1 MYKKEVWNKMK
12 KIIISVILLISM
24 LLISCSFIESNEP
37 VNNENNSLVEPE
49 TNQKPI
55 EKEEVE
61 VSVELKKVD
70 PKPKESFCTHNSNCT
85 SGKMCI
91 EGQCQVLEELYLTE
105 DCLVKCKMSKVKL
118 TTSEGV
124 NYELPPGKG
133 DYSAAGAL
141 DWTIVSVPKY
151 CQGEEIVV
159 PIKVLKRNYELVYSD
174 EVVMIKEG
182 EKSKV
187 IKHPLMPSIAF
198 VLEITEVVENCS

>member
-1 MYKKEVWNKMK
+1 MRK
-12 KIIISVILLISM
+12 KILILIILLISM
-24 LLISCSFIESNEP
+24 LLISCNQIRNDDSSLQWGNSEKENEI
-37 VNNENNSLVEPE
+37 SDLEPE
-49 TNQKPI
+49 TNQETE

-61 VSVELKKVD
+61 VSVELEKIE
-70 PKPKESFCTHNSNCT
+70 PKEKLVCTHNSNCT
-85 SGKMCI
+85 SEKMCI
-91 EGQCQVLEELYLTE
+91 ESQCQVLEELYLTE
-105 DCLVKCKMSKVKL
+105 NCLKKCKVSKVKI

-124 NYELPPGKG
+124 SYELPPGKG

-141 DWTIVSVPKY
+141 DWTIVSVPEY